1 MKAIVFGGSGFL
13 GSHVADELT
22 KRSFDVTIYDTK
34 KSKYL
39 SSQQKMIVGSIMD
52 KEKVKD
58 AVKGCEYVYNFAA
71 VAGIEDA
78 LRDPCRA
85 IEINIL
91 GNTNIL
97 EACRSH
103 KVKRFIFASSVY
115 VYSDLAPFYRSS
127 KQACELIIEDY
138 QKSFGIDYTIL
149 RYGSLYGKR
158 ANEFNFIYKIIKQAI
173 EEGKIIRKGDGE
185 EIRDYINVLD
195 AARCSVDILSDEFIN
210 ESVMLTGTQS
220 TKIKDLLSMIREMF
234 KGKIDIEYKPVKE
247 EGHYEITPYAFR
259 PKVAKKFVSNYYHD
273 LGQGILD
280 VIYDVYSELD
290 KNSKI
295 IKTVEKL
302 IESKRDIN
310 ETN

>member
-1 MKAIVFGGSGFL
+1 MKVIVFGGSGFL

-22 KRSFDVTIYDTK
+22 KKSFDVSIYDTK
-34 KSKYL
+34 ESKYL
-39 SSQQKMIVGSIMD
+39 SSQQKMIVGSILD
-52 KEKVKD
+52 KKKVKD
-58 AVKGCEYVYNFAA
+58 AVKGCEYIYNFAA

-78 LRDPCRA
+78 LLDPYRA

-158 ANEFNFIYKIIKQAI
+158 ANEFNFIYKIIKKAI

-195 AARCSVDILSDEFIN
+195 AARCSVDILSDDFIN

-220 TKIKDLLSMIREMF
+220 TKIKDLLSMIKEMF

-247 EGHYEITPYAFR
+247 DGHYEITPYVFR

-295 IKTVEKL
+295 IKNVEKL
-302 IESKRDIN
+302 IESQRGVD